1 MDKYRVKNY
10 KGNLV
15 ESLSRFQK
23 KYPNKKIVE
32 AVEDEKSLKIT
43 TEDVSND
50 GSLSYD
56 EFLGAID
63 NEDVWVDNYGEEGFN
78 SILNELKDTLKKFC
92 AKNDFALERSDDLLQ
107 ELSENVL
114 IAMWNGSLDIF
125 ER

>member
-1 MDKYRVKNY
+1 MDKYRIKNY

-23 KYPNKKIVE
+23 KHPNKKIVE
-32 AVEDEKSLKIT
+32 AIEDEKSLKIT

-63 NEDVWVDNYGEEGFN
+63 NEDVWVDNYGEEEFN

-92 AKNDFALERSDDLLQ
+92 AKNDFAFKVFLVIL
-107 ELSENVL
+107 
-114 IAMWNGSLDIF
+114 
-125 ER
+125 